1 MKSTITGW
9 GKCVPDNVVTNDDLA
24 TFVDTSDEWIQQRTG
39 VKERRFCHV
48 NNSDMA
54 TVAGLRAVACA
65 GLKPQDI
72 DVVILATCTPCLL
85 YTSPSPRDKRQSRMP
100 SSA

>member
-24 TFVDTSDEWIQQRTG
+24 TFIDTSDEWIQQRTG

-65 GLKPQDI
+65 GLKPEDNKLTVNLYR
-72 DVVILATCTPCLL
+72 DGSDRKSVV
-85 YTSPSPRDKRQSRMP
+85 
-100 SSA
+100 